1 MADASTK
8 FAKNAASTVD
18 SLQDDLSA
26 VREDVGKLSE
36 QVIDLLSAKGNAAY
50 KQAKKRLNTTAGEI
64 TGAAR
69 DVRDT
74 ITDTVEEAVQER
86 PLTTLA
92 MAVGCGFVLGAL
104 WRR

>member
-1 MADASTK
+1 MADATTK
-8 FAKNAASTVD
+8 FAKNAGATVD

-26 VREDVGKLSE
+26 VRDDVGKLSE
-36 QVIDLLSAKGNAAY
+36 QVIDLLSAKSNAAY
-50 KQAKKRLNTTAGEI
+50 KQAKKRLNSTADEI

-92 MAVGCGFVLGAL
+92 IAVGCGFVLGAL